1 MNFHLL
7 INIIKI
13 PFRIIKRVVAFVT
26 RRIQSIEN
34 RIFTFSRGTDNLETI
49 HLYLHTPYAH
59 LTTENFPEKAQ
70 KSFNEYN
77 KSEYV
82 EYLYVYKKPCII
94 EPEYGWLVL
103 PHHIVLQE
111 SFSYS
116 EDFKVPLYSNYKKAL
131 QKKVYIDT
139 VINLR
144 YYFQNYW
151 HFVHD
156 VCGQITFLDNLGI
169 DVSIPVLVPHNV
181 LNIPF
186 IKEIFAIHPQLRRRT
201 WIMHEYNTVIVA
213 KEVYLPRQMRH
224 ERKYFD
230 AFLDAIQFAIP
241 ISNKPNKLFVT
252 RSKKRW
258 RALINNDEI
267 EKIALDNGYTIIDS
281 EELSVVEQFEIFSRA
296 THVIGI
302 HGAGLT
308 NCIFRR
314 GQHLRITEIFPSDGI
329 PPHYY
334 WLAHEYGFDYDVL
347 VGGDSDENKH
357 FYLQPEKLLFS
368 INK

>member
-1 MNFHLL
+1 MNSIRFIDFLKL
-7 INIIKI
+7 
-13 PFRIIKRVVAFVT
+13 PFRIVKRFVT
-26 RRIQSIEN
+26 FCKEKVQVIEN
-34 RIFTFSRGTDNLETI
+34 KIFTFSRVSNSLETI
-49 HLYLHTPYAH
+49 HYYSHTPYKH
-59 LTTENFPEKAQ
+59 LTTFQFPVIVQ

-77 KSEYV
+77 TSEYT
-82 EYLYVYKKPCII
+82 EYLYVYKKPSII
-94 EPEYGWLVL
+94 EPEFGWLVIS
-103 PHHIVLQE
+103 HRNVLQE

-116 EDFKVPLYSNYKKAL
+116 EDFKVPLYSSYKKAL

-169 DVSIPVLVPHNV
+169 DISIPVLVPHNV

-186 IKEIFAIHPQLRRRT
+186 IKEIFAMHPQLRRRT
-201 WIMHEYNTVIVA
+201 WIMHELNTVIVA

-230 AFLDAIQFAIP
+230 AFLDTIEFKIP
-241 ISNKPNKLFVT
+241 ISNSEFKLFVT

-258 RALINNDEI
+258 RALINKDEI
-267 EKIALDNGYTIIDS
+267 EKIALNYGYTIIDS

-314 GQHLRITEIFPSDGI
+314 GQQLRITEIFPSDGI

-334 WLAHEYGFDYDVL
+334 WLAHEYCFDYDVI
-347 VGGDSDENKH
+347 VGEASDENKH
-357 FYLQPEKLLFS
+357 FYLQPEKLLCT